1 MSKSSIEKRLA
12 ALEWVVADE
21 DNAPPASLT
30 WWRSLGG
37 ILPVGLAG
45 PLGAVVERMTDRRAA
60 AVATLQEF
68 AEGDQDHV

>member
-1 MSKSSIEKRLA
+1 MNLKPLEKRLT
-12 ALEWVVADE
+12 ALENAAGETEDRPVATF
-21 DNAPPASLT
+21 A